1 MNTIVSRRNAGIQAW
16 LVDRAGLRV
25 HPNWRVHWHPAMLP
39 VTILQSLTTMALMA
53 LCPEA

>member
-1 MNTIVSRRNAGIQAW
+1 MNTMVSRRNAGIQAW

-25 HPNWRVHWHPAMLP
+25 HPNGRVHWHPTMLP

-53 LCPEA
+53 PCPEA

>member
-25 HPNWRVHWHPAMLP
+25 HSNGRVHWRPAMLP
-39 VTILQSLTTMALMA
+39 VTILQSLTAMALSA
-53 LCPEA
+53 LCPKA